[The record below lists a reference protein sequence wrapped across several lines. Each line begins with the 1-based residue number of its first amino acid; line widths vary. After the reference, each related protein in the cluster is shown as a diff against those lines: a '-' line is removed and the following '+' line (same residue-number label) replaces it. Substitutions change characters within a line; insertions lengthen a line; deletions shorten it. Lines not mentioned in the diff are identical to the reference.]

1 MEVVSAGKR
10 LIRAIGLAMVF
21 STVGVDAAQA
31 QDTAALRSMHA
42 SLRARLA
49 SSPFQRPL
57 VLESSL
63 SSGDLKGEVYA
74 VIDQPFDVVASA
86 LRSAGAWCDL
96 LILHLNVKHCSV
108 AGEAPSQTLSLAVG
122 RKFDQ
127 PLSDAYVVR
136 FAYRVPLARSD
147 YLRVQMTAASG
158 PLGTSDYRLAL
169 EAIPLDA
176 KHAFLHMSYAY
187 SYGTAALV
195 AMEIYLA
202 SAGRDK
208 VGFSVTGQGSDGR
221 PVHIHGV
228 RGVVER
234 NTMRYFLAIES
245 YLGSLSALPDER
257 EEKRLRDW
265 FTATER
271 HAEQLHE
278 MDRGEYL
285 AMKRLE
291 LQRQHAGTQR

>member
-1 MEVVSAGKR
+1 MFGFVS
-10 LIRAIGLAMVF
+10 
-21 STVGVDAAQA
+21 
-31 QDTAALRSMHA
+31 RS
-42 SLRARLA
+42 
-49 SSPFQRPL
+49 
-57 VLESSL
+57 
-63 SSGDLKGEVYA
+63 
-74 VIDQPFDVVASA
+74 
-86 LRSAGAWCDL
+86 
-96 LILHLNVKHCSV
+96 
-108 AGEAPSQTLSLAVG
+108 
-122 RKFDQ
+122 
-127 PLSDAYVVR
+127 
-136 FAYRVPLARSD
+136 
-147 YLRVQMTAASG
+147 
-158 PLGTSDYRLAL
+158 
-169 EAIPLDA
+169 
-176 KHAFLHMSYAY
+176 Y